1 MNSSADPDSF
11 IIGQLILIA
20 FLTLLNAFFAASE
33 MALVSLNKNRIAHLA
48 GEGNK
53 KAILLE
59 KLIADPSSFIAT
71 IQVGITLAGF
81 FSSASAATGLA
92 KYFSGILGDIPYANE
107 ISVVAITIILSYTTL
122 VFGELFP
129 KRVALQNAER
139 IAMFSVKPILFINK
153 IVMPFVKLLSFS
165 TNILVKLTRLGNNQ
179 EEKVSREEI
188 KMLAQAGQAD
198 GTINAEE
205 LEMIKGV
212 FQLDDKIAREIMTP
226 RTATF
231 AIDVNTPKEKVADLL
246 LSENYTRIP
255 VYQEDYDTI
264 IGILNI
270 KDYFAEARKVGFE
283 NVDIIHLL
291 RVPYLVPET
300 KYIDDLLKE
309 LQATQNHIAILIDE
323 YGGFSGIATFED
335 LIEEIVGEI
344 DDEYDEIQGELT
356 RINENTFIASGS
368 LLIDDFNEQ
377 FQMNIEVPSIDTI
390 AGFILNHIGTI
401 PEEGENTVLEY
412 DQFTFTVQTIKDNR
426 LEKIKIE
433 KKLHTDVL
441 AFQ

>member
-92 KYFSGILGDIPYANE
+92 KYFSGILGDIPYASE

-139 IAMFSVKPILFINK
+139 IAMFSVKPILFISK

-231 AIDVNTPKEKVADLL
+231 VIDVNTPKEKVADLL

-283 NVDIIHLL
+283 NVDITHLL
-291 RVPYLVPET
+291 RAPYLVPET
-300 KYIDDLLKE
+300 KYIGDLLKE

-356 RINENTFIASGS
+356 RINDNTFIVSGS

-377 FQMNIEVPSIDTI
+377 FQTNIEVPGIDTI
-390 AGFILNHIGTI
+390 AGFILNHIRTI

-433 KKLHTDVL
+433 KKLHTDALVL
-441 AFQ
+441 Q

>member
-20 FLTLLNAFFAASE
+20 ILTLLNAFFAASE

-92 KYFSGILGDIPYANE
+92 KYFSGILGDIPYASE

-139 IAMFSVKPILFINK
+139 IAMFSVKPILFISK
-153 IVMPFVKLLSFS
+153 IAMPFVKLLSFS

-231 AIDVNTPKEKVADLL
+231 VIDVNTPKEKVADLL

-283 NVDIIHLL
+283 NVEITHLL
-291 RVPYLVPET
+291 RSPYLVPET

-356 RINENTFIASGS
+356 RINEHTFIASGS

-377 FQMNIEVPSIDTI
+377 FQTKIEVPSIDTI

-412 DQFTFTVQTIKDNR
+412 DQFTFTVQMIKDNR

>member
-53 KAILLE
+53 KAILLQ

-92 KYFSGILGDIPYANE
+92 KYFSGILGDIPYASE
-107 ISVVAITIILSYTTL
+107 ISVVAITIILSYITL

-139 IAMFSVKPILFINK
+139 IAMFSVKPILFISK
-153 IVMPFVKLLSFS
+153 IAMPFVKLLSFS
-165 TNILVKLTRLGNNQ
+165 TSILVKLTRLGNNQ

-231 AIDVNTPKEKVADLL
+231 VIDVNTPKEKVADLL

-283 NVDIIHLL
+283 NVDITHLL
-291 RVPYLVPET
+291 RAPYLVPET

-356 RINENTFIASGS
+356 RINEHTFIASGS

-377 FQMNIEVPSIDTI
+377 FQTKIEVPSIDTI

>member
-92 KYFSGILGDIPYANE
+92 KYFSGILGDIPYTNE